1 MTSKKEQ
8 PVVAQQKRKRTAP
21 APSLLTASEKAQAV
35 LAVWTE
41 RIRPAEAMRVLGVSY
56 LTLQQWQER
65 AMEGMLQALEP
76 RRNLEQGTALSP
88 RLQALLEHREKNLL
102 ARSAGHLESRLS
114 SRLNAIAAKPGK
126 GERSE
131 QKAVDIVNTKKKE

>member
-35 LAVWTE
+35 LAIWTE
-41 RIRPAEAMRVLGVSY
+41 RVKIAEVMKAMGVTY

-76 RRNLEQGTALSP
+76 RVNLSNGAALSP
-88 RLQALLEHREKNLL
+88 RIRALLDKRQQQLGKEKLTQRL
-102 ARSAGHLESRLS
+102 AELQEVAPEGKTPSA
-114 SRLNAIAAKPGK
+114 P
-126 GERSE
+126 
-131 QKAVDIVNTKKKE
+131 